1 MEVYTGSI
9 TPAMG
14 QLVKHSP
21 FILTKGYK
29 MFLKKKKYDR
39 EKAQTELRK
48 TIEHYERLVKQMQG
62 YVNSFKKLEKQIA
75 KMKEY
80 EPVK

>member
-1 MEVYTGSI
+1 
-9 TPAMG
+9 
-14 QLVKHSP
+14 
-21 FILTKGYK
+21 